1 MLSIG
6 KTEIKFDFT
15 FFAVV
20 GLLVFIDTS
29 GTATLSLIASLTHE
43 AGHLIAMLMCK
54 SKLSCITF
62 YGGGINIVSDIA
74 TLTFWKRLF
83 IMLSGCFVNF
93 LIFIIG
99 TYFFS
104 DNQKIMI
111 FAVVNLVICI
121 FNLIPVGYF
130 DGARILDILFN
141 RFLNFRASEI
151 LKRIISIFFS
161 VIVVTLTLIYC
172 FIYKGNVSLSFLF
185 VVFYLIL
192 AQFVG

>member
-29 GTATLSLIASLTHE
+29 GTSTLSLIASLTHE
-43 AGHLIAMLMCK
+43 TGHLIAMLLCK

-62 YGGGINIVSDIA
+62 YGGGINIASDIA
-74 TLTFWKRLF
+74 TLPFWRRLF
-83 IMLSGCFVNF
+83 IMSSGCLVNF

-99 TYFFS
+99 TQFFS

-130 DGARILDILFN
+130 DGAGIIDIFFS
-141 RFLNFRASEI
+141 RFCDFKIVEI
-151 LKRIISIFFS
+151 LKRIISVAFS
-161 VIVVTLTLIYC
+161 VAIIVSTLIYC
-172 FIYKGNVSLSFLF
+172 FVYNGKVSISFLF

-192 AQFVG
+192 AQFVA